1 MRKFTLFLAL
11 MFFIGM
17 QVVQAQTSTIT
28 GTVTNAEDGSTIP
41 GVSVVV
47 KGTTFGTTTDLQGK
61 YTLNVP
67 PDAQSLIFSFVGMK
81 TAEREIA
88 GQSVINVALEP
99 EITAIEGVVVTALGI
114 TREKKSLGYA
124 TQELGGDEIDQ
135 VKRDNF
141 ISSLSG
147 KAAGIQVKTNNNM
160 GGSTNI
166 IIRGNSSITGNNQ
179 ALIVVDGVPV
189 NNDNTN
195 NAGQISGRAGYDYG
209 NAASDIDPANIES
222 INVLKGA
229 AATALYGSRAAN
241 GVIEITTKKGEKTT
255 GGAKILG
262 VSLTSNVTTGS
273 IDKSTFPKYQTNYGG
288 GYGPYYSDGAYM
300 GLYEYDFNGDG
311 TNDLV
316 VPTTEDASMGERF
329 DPGLMVYHYD
339 AFYPTSPYYN
349 QKRPWVVGANGPI
362 EFFETPWLFNNNVE
376 ITGGGEVSTFRLS
389 YTNLDQQG
397 IMPNS
402 SIKKNNFLFN
412 GTYDILDNLTVT
424 ASANYINTKGKGRN
438 STGYSDNILTS
449 FRQWFQMNVDM
460 KEQKELYELNNQNL
474 SWNPNSEDN
483 LTPIYWDNPYWVRYQ
498 NYQNDE
504 RNRLIA
510 YTQVDWKI
518 TDYLSIMGRASID
531 TYDELQEE
539 RKAVGSV
546 SGEFGVGQGRYGVN
560 RPEVTS
566 GYARFTRTFRETN
579 YDLIAKFN
587 KYFTEKLSFNALAG
601 TNIRRSKMDRVYAS
615 TDGGLIIPGLYAL
628 ANSQNPMLPPL
639 ERLEEIGVN
648 GIFAGVSLGYNELV
662 YLDANIR
669 RDESS
674 TLPEDERSYYY
685 PSVSGS
691 FLFSN
696 LLEGATWLQLG
707 KLRLGYAEVGNDAP
721 WGSTKDTYDNNGLFG
736 GVAMYSLPNAKAN
749 ELLKPER
756 TKSIE
761 AGLEMVFFQ
770 NRLGFDFSYY
780 KNNTVD
786 QIIPV
791 SVSYATGYS
800 SKWVNA
806 GEVENKGVELTLRGT
821 PVVNSD
827 FRWDVTVNWAKNN
840 NTVVALQ
847 EGLEN
852 LQIAALQ
859 GGVTI
864 NARVGEPYGTIQG
877 TDYVYADNGEPIV
890 GDNGYYLRTETSDI
904 ILGNVNPD
912 WTGGI
917 NNAFSYKDWSL
928 SFLVDFQQ
936 GGSIFS
942 LDQWYGMATGLYEE
956 TDFINDLGNPVRDP
970 IVYVNKDDPSQG
982 VKPESGGLILP
993 GVKEDGTPNDV
1004 RVEGGDYRVFGY
1016 SRNPNSKFVF
1026 DASYIK
1032 LREVV
1037 LSYSIPKASLVNSPI
1052 KGATFSLVGS
1062 NLWIIS
1068 KDLTH
1073 ADPEATQSSGN
1084 VQGWQSGV
1092 MPTTRNFGLTV
1103 NLQF

>member
-11 MFFIGM
+11 IFFIGM
-17 QVVQAQTSTIT
+17 QVVQAQTSTVT

-61 YTLNVP
+61 FTLNVP

-81 TAEREIA
+81 TTERAIA
-88 GQSVINVALEP
+88 GKSVINVALEP

-114 TREKKSLGYA
+114 TREKKSLGYS
-124 TQELGGDEIDQ
+124 TQELGSDDINT

-147 KAAGIQVKTNNNM
+147 KAAGVQVKSNNNM

-166 IIRGNSSITGNNQ
+166 IIRGNASITGNNQ
-179 ALIVVDGVPV
+179 ALIVVDGVPI

-195 NAGQISGRAGYDYG
+195 NTGQLSGRSGYDYG
-209 NAASDIDPANIES
+209 NAASDIDPANIQS
-222 INVLKGA
+222 VNVLKGA

-241 GVIEITTKKGEKTT
+241 GVIEITTKKGQKTT
-255 GGAKILG
+255 GGARILG
-262 VSLTSNVTTGS
+262 VSITSNATTGF

-288 GYGPYYSDGAYM
+288 GYGPYYSGGDYP

-311 TNDLV
+311 TDDLV

-329 DPGLMVYHYD
+329 DPNLMVYQYD
-339 AFYPTSPYYN
+339 AMYPSSPNYN
-349 QKRPWVVGANGPI
+349 KKTPWVAGAAGPI
-362 EFFETPWLFNNNVE
+362 DFFETPWSFSNNID
-376 ITGGGEVSTFRLS
+376 ITGGGEKTTFRLS
-389 YTNLDQQG
+389 YTNLDQTG

-402 SIKKNNFLFN
+402 SLKKNNFLFN
-412 GTYDILDNLTVT
+412 GSYDILDNLKVS
-424 ASANYINTKGKGRN
+424 ASANYVNTKGKGRN
-438 STGYSDNILTS
+438 STGYSDNILSS
-449 FRQWFQMNVDM
+449 FRQWYQMNVDIDQ
-460 KEQKELYELNNQNL
+460 QKELYEMAEQNI
-474 SWNPNSEDN
+474 SWNPNDENN

-504 RNRLIA
+504 RNRLVA

-518 TDYLSIMGRASID
+518 TDYLSIMGRGSID
-531 TYDELQEE
+531 TYDEVQEE

-546 SGEFGVGQGRYGVN
+546 SGELGVG
-560 RPEVTS
+560 RPDVTS
-566 GYARFTRTFRETN
+566 GYARFDRSFRETN
-579 YDLIAKFN
+579 FDLLAKFN
-587 KYFTEKLSFNALAG
+587 KYFAENLSFNALLG
-601 TNIRRSKMDRVYAS
+601 TNIRRSKIDQVYAS

-628 ANSQNPMLPPL
+628 SNSANSMQPPDEL
-639 ERLEEIGVN
+639 LSEIGVN
-648 GIFAGVSLGYNELV
+648 GVFAGVSLGYNELV

-669 RDESS
+669 RDQSS
-674 TLPEDERSYYY
+674 TLPKDNNEYYY

-691 FLFSN
+691 FLFNS
-696 LLEGATWLQLG
+696 LIESATWLQLG
-707 KLRLGYAEVGNDAP
+707 KVRLGYAQVGNDAP

-736 GVAMYSLPNAKAN
+736 GVAMFSVPNNKAN
-749 ELLKPER
+749 ANLKPER
-756 TKSIE
+756 TNSIE

-770 NRLGFDFSYY
+770 NRLGFDFAYY

-791 SVSYATGYS
+791 AVSFATGYS
-800 SKWVNA
+800 GKFVNA
-806 GEVENKGVELTLRGT
+806 GEVENKGFELTLRGT

-827 FRWDVTVNWAKNN
+827 FRWDVTLNWAKNN
-840 NTVVALQ
+840 STVVSLE

-852 LQIAALQ
+852 LQLASLQ

-864 NARVGEPYGTIQG
+864 NARVGEPYGVIQG
-877 TDYVYADNGEPIV
+877 TDYVYHDNGQPIV
-890 GDNGYYLRTETSDI
+890 GSNGYYLRTETSDI
-904 ILGNVNPD
+904 ILGDINPD
-912 WTGGI
+912 WIGGL
-917 NNAFSYKDWSL
+917 NNAFSYKNWTM
-928 SFLVDFQQ
+928 SFLIDFQQ
-936 GGSIFS
+936 GGSIFT

-956 TDFINDLGNPVRDP
+956 TDYTNDLGNPVRNP
-970 IVYVNKDDPSQG
+970 ISEG
-982 VKPESGGLILP
+982 GGLILE
-993 GVKEDGTPNDV
+993 GVQEDGTPNTV

-1016 SRNPNSKFVF
+1016 SRNPNSKFVY

-1032 LREVV
+1032 LREFVI
-1037 LSYSIPKASLVNSPI
+1037 SYSIPKATLAKTALQGV
-1052 KGATFSLVGS
+1052 TFSLVGS

-1084 VQGWQSGV
+1084 IQGWQSGV
-1092 MPTTRNFGLTV
+1092 MPTTKNIGLTV